1 MSDFFS
7 TENLK
12 NVHQN
17 NPDSLLFAHLA
28 ARYIEENEFQKAID
42 LCNKGLNKHPNYAFG
57 HFILGLA
64 HYHIKNYT
72 DAKKELEIALAYD
85 PTSPKAWE
93 VLSTINEILN
103 LSDDAT
109 ESNLNSYLID
119 YFNKDASP
127 NFLPAE
133 ETPIPEIQDYVKP
146 SEIHESDKT
155 KELSSEVSEE
165 EIDSIIKN
173 AMSGDDNEFDFE
185 QTLNEVFN
193 ERDTEENHEGVS
205 EVKESPEQTKESEE
219 SLTEQK
225 SEKSKDLEKES
236 MVTADEF
243 SSALESFFSKYEE
256 KDNGN
261 KPAEVELVDSLS
273 ETEETTPADV
283 PSEDVTMPDEETTD
297 STIEVIPDKEKSQEE
312 TQEEIKKFPS
322 GTDITFDEQQ
332 ENLIDFSSVVS
343 DIIKESEEPDMQE
356 MKEANEEEEAEIPPG
371 DYPTGSEKDI
381 DIPTE
386 TDFTSP
392 EMMPDEDQ
400 VESDQSS
407 LIDIDLSPSEEV
419 GSRKKPPILS
429 PTLGEIYIAQG
440 RFEEA
445 IDVFK
450 ALLKKEPQNTRYKR
464 KLEDVKKILTK
475 KKSGS

>member
-1 MSDFFS
+1 MNDFFS

-17 NPDSLLFAHLA
+17 NPDTLLFAHLA

-103 LSDDAT
+103 LSDDAK

-133 ETPIPEIQDYVKP
+133 ETPIPEIQDYLKP

-155 KELSSEVSEE
+155 EELSSEVTEE
-165 EIDSIIKN
+165 EIDNIVKN
-173 AMSGDDNEFDFE
+173 AMSGDNEFDFE
-185 QTLNEVFN
+185 KTLNEVFN
-193 ERDTEENHEGVS
+193 EYDTEDKLEGAG
-205 EVKESPEQTKESEE
+205 EVKEGPERAAESEE
-219 SLTEQK
+219 SLTEQE
-225 SEKSKDLEKES
+225 SEKSEDLEKES
-236 MVTADEF
+236 MVSADEF

-256 KDNGN
+256 KDESK
-261 KPAEVELVDSLS
+261 KPTEVELVDSPS
-273 ETEETTPADV
+273 EPEETPPTDIS
-283 PSEDVTMPDEETTD
+283 SEDMTAPDEETTD
-297 STIEVIPDKEKSQEE
+297 STIEVTPDKKKSQEE
-312 TQEEIKKFPS
+312 TQEEVKKIPS

-332 ENLIDFSSVVS
+332 EDLIDFSSVVS
-343 DIIKESEEPDMQE
+343 DIIKETEEPGMQE
-356 MKEANEEEEAEIPPG
+356 TKVTEEKEAETTPG
-371 DYPTGSEKDI
+371 DYPTDSEKDI

-392 EMMPDEDQ
+392 EMIPDEDQ
-400 VESDQSS
+400 VDSDQSS
-407 LIDIDLSPSEEV
+407 MIDLDLSQSEEM

-445 IDVFK
+445 ISVFK
-450 ALLKKEPQNTRYKR
+450 ALLKKNPQNTRYKR

>member
-1 MSDFFS
+1 MNDFFS

-17 NPDSLLFAHLA
+17 NPDTLLFAHLA

-127 NFLPAE
+127 NFLPVE

-155 KELSSEVSEE
+155 EKLSSDVTEE
-165 EIDSIIKN
+165 EIDSIVKN
-173 AMSGDDNEFDFE
+173 AMSGDNEFDFE
-185 QTLNEVFN
+185 KTLNEVFD
-193 ERDTEENHEGVS
+193 EYDTEDKLEGAS
-205 EVKESPEQTKESEE
+205 EVEEGSERTKESEE
-219 SLTEQK
+219 NLTEQK
-225 SEKSKDLEKES
+225 SEKSTELEKES

-243 SSALESFFSKYEE
+243 SSALESFFSKYED
-256 KDNGN
+256 KDDSS
-261 KPAEVELVDSLS
+261 KPAEVELTDSPS
-273 ETEETTPADV
+273 EPEETTPTDIS
-283 PSEDVTMPDEETTD
+283 SEDMTAPDEETTD
-297 STIEVIPDKEKSQEE
+297 SPSEVSADKQKYRGE
-312 TQEEIKKFPS
+312 TQEEVKKFPS
-322 GTDITFDEQQ
+322 GNDITFDEQP
-332 ENLIDFSSVVS
+332 EDLIDFSSVVS
-343 DIIKESEEPDMQE
+343 DIIKESEEPGKEE
-356 MKEANEEEEAEIPPG
+356 MKVTEEEETEISPG
-371 DYPTGSEKDI
+371 DYPTDSEKDI
-381 DIPTE
+381 EIPTE

-392 EMMPDEDQ
+392 EIMPEADQ
-400 VESDQSS
+400 VGSDQSS
-407 LIDIDLSPSEEV
+407 MIDLDLSQSEEME
-419 GSRKKPPILS
+419 SRKKPPILS

-445 IDVFK
+445 IGVFK

-475 KKSGS
+475 KKSGG